1 MLDDLDVD
9 GLSRRF
15 LQAWMG
21 HAEAPKKSRVENRGV
36 GFLDTLASR
45 RLGGEVVELWGS
57 GTDLYQ
63 LGSSSRIGQEPGV

>member
-1 MLDDLDVD
+1 VLDDLDVD

-45 RLGGEVVELWGS
+45 RLGGRGGGAVGKRNRLVS
-57 GTDLYQ
+57 T
-63 LGSSSRIGQEPGV
+63 GQ